1 MRRINN
7 MVIPEIAEKVKN
19 DTRPTKGISVSIY
32 TVAIHR
38 LHRPRKIYVFTDED
52 TIRRFVLVPK
62 DGSDI
67 PEVVEYDTSLQD
79 KMEIAVGMDNNT
91 GRFSTIIDMTFRT
104 YNRIA
109 GGQLFD
115 LIKEKVDS
123 DSDNSKAELIDF
135 LTDTE
140 PDEFIKCMI
149 ISALTDNKINN
160 SWAQFHFKD
169 NSLINWYTG
178 PADEIYNAVIEK
190 WLNIFTDNT
199 LLKDSVFNIIKADPS
214 DIEFLKEKAKTGA
227 STFVGI
233 DKIYNM
239 YATLNEETIKNM
251 IDVVSYIKN
260 IYTSYSNLIKATIKE
275 EKSSN

>member
-1 MRRINN
+1 MI
-7 MVIPEIAEKVKN
+7 IAEKVKN
-19 DTRPTKGISVSIY
+19 GKNPTKGISIIIH
-32 TVAIHR
+32 TIAIHR

-52 TIRRFVLVPK
+52 TNRRFVLVPR

-67 PEVVEYDTSLQD
+67 PEVVEYDTSLQA
-79 KMEIAVGMDNNT
+79 KMEIAIGMDNNN
-91 GRFSTIIDMTFRT
+91 GRFANIIDMTFRT

-115 LIKEKVDS
+115 LIKEKVDF
-123 DSDNSKAELIDF
+123 DSRNSKAELIDF
-135 LTDTE
+135 LADTD

-169 NSLINWYTG
+169 NSLIDWYIG
-178 PADEIYNAVIEK
+178 PADEIYKEVIEK
-190 WLNIFTDNT
+190 WLDVFSDNV
-199 LLKDSVFNIIKADPS
+199 LLKDSVIDLIKVDQS
-214 DIEFLKEKAKTGA
+214 DIEFLKEKVKTGA

-239 YATLNEETIKNM
+239 YATLNEESIQNM
-251 IDVVSYIKN
+251 VEIVGYVKN
-260 IYTSYSNLIKATIKE
+260 IYTSYSNLIEATIKE
-275 EKSSN
+275 EKSND